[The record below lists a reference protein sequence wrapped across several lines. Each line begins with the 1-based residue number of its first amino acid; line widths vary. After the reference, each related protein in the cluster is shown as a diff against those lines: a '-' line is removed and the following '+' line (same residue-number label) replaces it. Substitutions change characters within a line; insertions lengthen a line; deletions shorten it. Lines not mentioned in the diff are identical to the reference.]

1 MSNLSTLYTTIQRN
15 CHISDGNFAQ
25 DYGLCTYLLKMRQLY
40 RWEKKLPL
48 TAKLSQQDIGDWL
61 VAREQLWEQLAD
73 ESFACIPVAD
83 KCYDPFD
90 TMTINQVL
98 LPYRLIYSAGYGHVG
113 KPLFVIGQLHQHE
126 WREGLE
132 IFILAEEYARDLAA
146 PPAMSQNNMIFIRQE
161 ALRQTLWENIEA
173 WHWQKANH
181 HFDQLLEIYHAQ
193 QNLEIALDKMVADEI
208 ASLIY
213 HEIGEVKASQLLG
226 EDWEKML
233 ITIAGTKAEWLARAV
248 RDHLADC
255 LVTLPQLLDQAQA
268 ATLLLYL
275 VNLKGLRKA
284 LFPSLFT
291 AFQSWLQ
298 EKNNRILLQ
307 QVVKKGQNY
316 WLNVAQ
322 SLLDLYQTHPQEE
335 CTLLIIQRMEQIS
348 L

>member
-1 MSNLSTLYTTIQRN
+1 MPNLPTLYATIQKN

-48 TAKLSQQDIGDWL
+48 TAKLSQQDIGNWL
-61 VAREQLWEQLAD
+61 MAREQLWEQLAA
-73 ESFACIPVAD
+73 ESFDCIPVAD

-90 TMTINQVL
+90 TIEINQVL
-98 LPYRLIYSAGYGHVG
+98 LPQGLVYSGGYGYFG
-113 KPLFVIGQLHQHE
+113 KPLFFIGCLHQHE

-132 IFILAEEYARDLAA
+132 VFIVAEEYARDLTA
-146 PPAMSQNNMIFIRQE
+146 PPAMSQNKMIFIRQE

-173 WHWQKANH
+173 WNWKKAENH
-181 HFDQLLEIYHAQ
+181 FVQLLELYQAH
-193 QNLEIALDKMVADEI
+193 QNLEAALDKMTQDEI
-208 ASLIY
+208 DSLIY
-213 HEIGEVKASQLLG
+213 HEIGEVKVGQLLG

-233 ITIAGTKAEWLARAV
+233 IALAGTKAEWFARAV

-255 LVTLPQLLDQAQA
+255 LVTLPRILEQAQTS
-268 ATLLLYL
+268 TLLLYL
-275 VNLKGLRKA
+275 ANLKGIRKA

-291 AFQSWLQ
+291 AYQHELQ
-298 EKNNRILLQ
+298 AKNNRLSLQ

-316 WLNVAQ
+316 WLTVAQ
-322 SLLDLYQTHPQEE
+322 SLLELYQTYPQES
-335 CTLLIIQRMEQIS
+335 TRLIIKQMEQIS